1 MLPLWNKFT
10 PGHRC
15 KPGTFAHLEL
25 IHGVGIQWLA
35 SLNTIQ
41 ANWNEMFLIFQ
52 LNVKTYKLKGIPQ
65 KALTPTFFQSD
76 LEEQILPRDAMLNL
90 IKEDYKHI
98 DLSSNVG
105 DASILRL
112 QPYGQLT
119 LLAVHFLDFHL
130 EHK

>member
-10 PGHRC
+10 PDHRC
-15 KPGTFAHLEL
+15 KPRTFAHLEL

-52 LNVKTYKLKGIPQ
+52 LNVKTYKLQGVPQ
-65 KALTPTFFQSD
+65 KTFTPTFFQSD
-76 LEEQILPRDAMLNL
+76 LEEQMLPRDAMLNL
-90 IKEDYKHI
+90 MKEDYKHI
-98 DLSSNVG
+98 DLSSNVS

-112 QPYGQLT
+112 QPYGQKS
-119 LLAVHFLDFHL
+119 LLAVHFLDFRL